1 MNLNVTQKL
10 ASQRGTHGNVPMVSP
25 STPAG
30 PGAAGRGSEDQSSRW
45 KPASM
50 ANLHVPRSL
59 SPAQSAPP
67 VLQVFGSQN
76 PLDVRKSA
84 HVAAFLMVLYMR
96 DKRLE
101 PV

>member
-1 MNLNVTQKL
+1 
-10 ASQRGTHGNVPMVSP
+10 
-25 STPAG
+25 
-30 PGAAGRGSEDQSSRW
+30 
-45 KPASM
+45 M